1 MGQAWR
7 LSLSVPR
14 AALPLFEAA
23 LEGFGGAVVT
33 GGADAEGRVPIDV
46 YLTGEPDRAALAARL
61 GAAAAASG
69 EAPPAVDCR
78 PLPNLDWVA
87 ESHKA
92 LPPMRVGRFWV
103 HGSHVLAPAP
113 AGTLPLRIDATTAFG
128 TGRHESTQGCLLA
141 LQGLARR
148 LRPRRALDMGCGSG
162 ILAIAIAGLWPIRV
176 TAVDNDAQSLVST
189 RVHAAMNRVDDR
201 LRVVLSD
208 GYRDRSV
215 ARGGPYDLIVANILA
230 RPLAAMATDLRRHL
244 SPGGRAVLAGLLV
257 PQERQVLARH
267 RSLGLALS
275 GRIVLGDWV
284 TLVLRRRVH

>member
-1 MGQAWR
+1 M
-7 LSLSVPR
+7 PR

-23 LEGFGGAVVT
+23 LAGLGGAVVT
-33 GGADAEGRVPIDV
+33 GGSDARGQVPIDV

-69 EAPPAVDCR
+69 EVPPAVDCR

-87 ESHKA
+87 ESQKA
-92 LPPMRVGRFWV
+92 LPALRVGRFWV
-103 HGSHVLAPAP
+103 HGSHVRAPAP

-141 LQGLARR
+141 LQDLARR

-162 ILAIAIAGLWPIRV
+162 ILAIAMAGLWPIRV
-176 TAVDNDAQSLVST
+176 TAVDNDSESLVRT
-189 RVHAAMNRVDDR
+189 RVHAAMNHVDKR

-208 GYRDRSV
+208 GYRNLAV

-230 RPLAAMATDLRRHL
+230 RPLAAMAPDLRRHMA
-244 SPGGRAVLAGLLV
+244 PGGRALLAGLLV

-267 RSLGLALS
+267 RSLGLALT
-275 GRIVLGDWV
+275 GRIVLGKWV
-284 TLVLRRRVH
+284 TLVLRRRAE